1 MNVRP
6 RFVAGALGIVLAT
19 VLAACS
25 TTVDGSGHAANAAPT
40 TAPTN
45 ATDFPTT
52 SGAPAPPAPSTS
64 DSSSVPSGGSSS
76 SGAPTGSFTCPSIV
90 YPHAHLKFDCITAGL
105 TLNTAN
111 AIWPVSLYRE
121 VEGNTHWVLEE
132 GAGNWGDP
140 KSASLRDV
148 TVEVR
153 TQMVDSSGYGT
164 SPTLTV
170 VRDADATVGG
180 VPAHVLQ
187 TTITLNPSWARS
199 RGTKVKSEHLWI
211 VAMKVSATD
220 YTLWYASIPD
230 LAEALWPKVPAVMA
244 SIRVE

>member
-6 RFVAGALGIVLAT
+6 RFVAGAVGIVLAT
-19 VLAACS
+19 VLAACP
-25 TTVDGSGHAANAAPT
+25 TTVDGSGHAASAPT
-40 TAPTN
+40 TAPST

-52 SGAPAPPAPSTS
+52 SGAPTPTAPSTS
-64 DSSSVPSGGSSS
+64 DSSSEPSGGSSS
-76 SGAPTGSFTCPSIV
+76 PGAPTGSFTCPSIT
-90 YPHAHLKFDCITAGL
+90 YPHAHLEFDCITDGL
-105 TLNTAN
+105 ALNTAN
-111 AIWPVSLYRE
+111 AIWPVSLSKT
-121 VEGNTHWVLEE
+121 VEPSTGWVLEE

-187 TTITLNPSWARS
+187 TTITLNPSWAQS
-199 RGTKVKSEHLWI
+199 RGTKVRSEHLWI

-230 LAEALWPKVPAVMA
+230 LTKALWPKVPAVMA
-244 SIRVE
+244 SIHVE